1 MTFLAP
7 IGALALLAIPAIVL
21 LYFLKVRRPE
31 FRVGALLFW
40 RPYVADRQA
49 NAPWQRLRWSLLLLL
64 QLLIA
69 AALAFA
75 LLRPGIQ
82 GVAGVGTT
90 TVVMIDGSASMQATD
105 VSPTRFAA
113 GVAKARSLA
122 GQLGP
127 GQRMAI
133 VVAGEHASLLA
144 PPSSDPA
151 VLGAALDRARPSAT
165 QADLGEAFS
174 LATAVL
180 AGQTGGSVVL
190 IGDGHAKPPPTP
202 PRVPGQLIFSP
213 VGVTGEN
220 AGIEAISKTGGG
232 VFVRVG
238 NYGRSDRDLRVEFRA
253 DGRLTDVLP
262 LHVAANSSSDLTWS
276 ALPSS
281 AGVVEARLTPGDAF
295 ALDDTAWLVTAA
307 PAAHRVLLV
316 SDGNGFLDRA
326 LKLRPGLQLTVQ
338 KPAEYKSGQNF
349 DLYVF
354 DGFVPSGKLPD
365 PALVVGPPQGL
376 GPVSAGPSISPGLVL
391 PPQPRDPITQDVVLR
406 DVHVQSAAKVAAPSG
421 WRVAIAAADDPLL
434 LVHEGEPRLAELTFD
449 IHHSDLPLRAAFPIL
464 VQNLLDYLLPGGF
477 ENQSYPAG
485 RPIQLA
491 GEQGVKAIQVSN
503 PSGRTVKI
511 APPFPPTPFTDTG
524 TPGIYTVREE
534 LPGSV
539 RTARFVVLFQ
549 DSNLSRIQPG
559 GPPLTEEASGPAG
572 PVARGTLEIWPWLAA
587 LALALLV
594 VEWLAFHRG
603 TLRWSFR

>member
-151 VLGAALDRARPSAT
+151 VLGA
-165 QADLGEAFS
+165 
-174 LATAVL
+174 
-180 AGQTGGSVVL
+180 
-190 IGDGHAKPPPTP
+190 
-202 PRVPGQLIFSP
+202 
-213 VGVTGEN
+213 
-220 AGIEAISKTGGG
+220 
-232 VFVRVG
+232 
-238 NYGRSDRDLRVEFRA
+238 
-253 DGRLTDVLP
+253 
-262 LHVAANSSSDLTWS
+262 
-276 ALPSS
+276 
-281 AGVVEARLTPGDAF
+281 GVVEARLTPGDAF

-354 DGFVPSGKLPD
+354 DGFVPSGKLP
-365 PALVVGPPQGL
+365 
-376 GPVSAGPSISPGLVL
+376 
-391 PPQPRDPITQDVVLR
+391 
-406 DVHVQSAAKVAAPSG
+406 
-421 WRVAIAAADDPLL
+421 
-434 LVHEGEPRLAELTFD
+434 
-449 IHHSDLPLRAAFPIL
+449 
-464 VQNLLDYLLPGGF
+464 
-477 ENQSYPAG
+477 
-485 RPIQLA
+485 
-491 GEQGVKAIQVSN
+491 
-503 PSGRTVKI
+503 
-511 APPFPPTPFTDTG
+511 
-524 TPGIYTVREE
+524 
-534 LPGSV
+534 GSV

-594 VEWLAFHRG
+594 VEWLVFHRG